1 MMYKYNHRS
10 DEKDERDKLFHFY
23 ASQKTSAPIP
33 PLINLRDRYPLPVLD
48 QGDLGSSTVC
58 AASNALRFCLQKED
72 TIVFQPSRLFIYY
85 FSRLLEG
92 NVNEDS
98 GAAIRDVLRSITAF
112 GACSETSLPYDID
125 KFSDKPPTKCITSAK
140 RHISK
145 FQYLRV
151 TQDIL
156 SLKTAL
162 ASGYPVLCGIQVYDS
177 FESDQ
182 CLRSGI
188 VPIPDVQNEKLLG
201 AHCVLLVGYNDS
213 TKCFILQ
220 NSWGVSVGQGGFF
233 KIPYQYIVDSQLSND
248 FWAIDYFV

>member
-1 MMYKYNHRS
+1 MYKYNHRS
-10 DEKDERDKLFHFY
+10 DEKDERDKHFHLY

-48 QGDLGSSTVC
+48 QGNLGSSTAC

-92 NVNEDS
+92 NVSEDS

-112 GACSETSLPYDID
+112 GACNETSLPYDID

-177 FESDQ
+177 FESDH

-188 VPIPDVQNEKLLG
+188 VPMPDVQKEQLLG
-201 AHCVLLVGYNDS
+201 GHCVLLVGYDD
-213 TKCFILQ
+213 TMKCFILQ
-220 NSWGVSVGQGGFF
+220 NSRGVSVGYGGFF

-248 FWAIDYFV
+248 FWTIDYFV